1 MRGLGEGKKEGSEV
15 EGLGIGWT
23 AYGLVRCGS
32 RERELGGL

>member
-23 AYGLVRCGS
+23 AYG
-32 RERELGGL
+32 EMWE